1 VHILASTGSAWSYGG
16 AVLTFLFPMILFMFI
31 GAALYVVFSMP
42 TRLPGSGIA
51 RERAAGATWA
61 VSEAAYQRPAGGP
74 PTTSGGAAA
83 SGETVAQ
90 AHTSAAGS
98 EGTVAE

>member
-1 VHILASTGSAWSYGG
+1 MHILASTGSAWSYGG

-51 RERAAGATWA
+51 RERAAGATWT
-61 VSEAAYQRPAGGP
+61 VSEAAYQRPAGP
-74 PTTSGGAAA
+74 ATAPGGTAA
-83 SGETVAQ
+83 SGETVREADTQ
-90 AHTSAAGS
+90 GAGG